1 LERRNERMGRIRKL
15 SIRIKVIFISV
26 TTTLII
32 LLMNLFM
39 YVNVNRMLN
48 RLDEIYTS
56 NISLNE
62 LSDTLARVQ
71 MSMTSYLNT
80 RTSDAMEDYY
90 RNEQDYSRLLS
101 GLNEEIYG
109 NDLKLME
116 KNIRRMS
123 EEYVELTG
131 QTIDA
136 KRGGNVEKVRSR
148 YEKAT
153 ELYGYINTFIYS
165 LNNEQ
170 FRVNSSSYQ
179 VLSTSL
185 KYLEW
190 INIGTFIL
198 VGVCNIVLIVLLI
211 NTITKPLQSLAG
223 RADQVAKGNME
234 VELLPIVYEDEVGV
248 VSKAFNAMIISVRE
262 YIDRVRKS
270 METENALKEK
280 ELMME
285 THLKDAQ
292 IKYLQAQ
299 INPHFLFNTLNA
311 GAQLAM
317 MEGADRTYRY
327 VQRVADF
334 FRYNVRK
341 TNNTV
346 TLREEIALVDTYI
359 YILNVRFSGEIHFRK
374 EVDEGLL
381 EIQVPSMILQPIV
394 ENSVNYGIRGIDWE
408 GEIVLSVYRQED
420 TICISVKDNGIGI
433 SREKI
438 DKIMSSELRAADLSR
453 DSNGIGLDNVIG
465 RLRLFLNEEDVISI
479 LSEGENKGTE
489 VLIYIPVR
497 EGEYEDV

>member
-1 LERRNERMGRIRKL
+1 MMHKVRKL
-15 SIRIKVIFISV
+15 SIRVRVILVFII
-26 TTTLII
+26 TTLII
-32 LLMNLFM
+32 LLINLFM

-48 RLDEIYTS
+48 RLEEIYMS

-62 LSDTLARVQ
+62 LSDTLVDVQ
-71 MSMTSYLNT
+71 ASMTAYLNT
-80 RTSDAMEDYY
+80 RTSDALEDYY
-90 RNEQDYSRLLS
+90 RNEQDYSQLIFRLN
-101 GLNEEIYG
+101 GGIYG

-116 KNIRRMS
+116 KNIKNMS
-123 EEYVELTG
+123 EEYLELTG
-131 QTIDA
+131 QTVDA
-136 KRGGNVEKVRSR
+136 KRGGNVEKVKAR

-153 ELYGYINTFIYS
+153 ELQGYLKTYIYS

-190 INIGTFIL
+190 INVITLIL
-198 VGVCNIVLIVLLI
+198 VGVCNIVLIVMLTS
-211 NTITKPLQSLAG
+211 TITRPLQRLAG
-223 RADQVAKGNME
+223 TADQVAKGNME
-234 VELLPIVYEDEVGV
+234 VELLPVIYEDEVGV
-248 VSKAFNAMIISVRE
+248 VSKAFNAMVVSIKE

-317 MEGADRTYRY
+317 MEDAERTYRY
-327 VQRVADF
+327 VQKVADF
-334 FRYNVRK
+334 FRYNVK
-341 TNNTV
+341 KNNNTV

-374 EVDEGLL
+374 EVDETLL
-381 EIQVPSMILQPIV
+381 EVQVPSMILQPIV
-394 ENSVNYGIRGIDWE
+394 ENSVSYGIRGIDWE
-408 GEIVLSVYRQED
+408 GEIILSVYQREG

-433 SREKI
+433 SKDKI
-438 DKIMSSELRAADLSR
+438 DKIMSSQLRAADLSR

-489 VLIYIPVR
+489 VLIYIPVQG
-497 EGEYEDV
+497 GEENV